1 MKYIDGFGLLKL
13 GDNIVQIIIIV
24 GSATKILQYI
34 RFKEEYSFFVQM
46 FTSVIIEL
54 IPLMMAFVMFTIV
67 FSLISII
74 MQVNVDEGD
83 GGDDYKDV

>member
-1 MKYIDGFGLLKL
+1 
-13 GDNIVQIIIIV
+13 
-24 GSATKILQYI
+24 
-34 RFKEEYSFFVQM
+34 M

>member
-1 MKYIDGFGLLKL
+1 M
-13 GDNIVQIIIIV
+13 
-24 GSATKILQYI
+24 QYI

-54 IPLMMAFVMFTIV
+54 IPLMMAFVMFTII

-74 MQVNVDEGD
+74 MQNNLALILQKVPLYFVEAINQIQVLETGI
-83 GGDDYKDV
+83 

>member
-1 MKYIDGFGLLKL
+1 MRLADNVVEILIITGSTIKLL
-13 GDNIVQIIIIV
+13 
-24 GSATKILQYI
+24 SYI

-54 IPLMMAFVMFTIV
+54 IPLMMAFVMFTII

-83 GGDDYKDV
+83 DGDDYKDV

>member
-1 MKYIDGFGLLKL
+1 M
-13 GDNIVQIIIIV
+13 

-34 RFKEEYSFFVQM
+34 RYKEEYSFFVQM

-67 FSLISII
+67 FSLISIV
-74 MQVNVDEGD
+74 MQVNVDEGED
-83 GGDDYKDV
+83 NDDYRGVVLFMKSLIQTFRISVGDI